1 MASSAVAVTVI
12 LIFGSLFLTDIC
24 CVRATGMEAAALG
37 RICGGG
43 DISFKNDTVH
53 LNVGIGMGNSGE
65 QGLCVRMERL

>member
-24 CVRATGMEAAALG
+24 CVRATGMEAAALR

-43 DISFKNDTVH
+43 DISFKNDSAH
-53 LNVGIGMGNSGE
+53 LNVGLGMGDSGE
-65 QGLCVRMERL
+65 QSLGIRMERI